1 MNPSLRFDVDGVM
14 DLQILREDSERLL
27 CRGWRADGACG
38 RSATLALLL
47 AVERPLSDTSTKLAT
62 PMAE

>member
-1 MNPSLRFDVDGVM
+1 M
-14 DLQILREDSERLL
+14 DLQILREDGERLL
-27 CRGWRADGACG
+27 CRRADGACG

>member
-1 MNPSLRFDVDGVM
+1 M

-47 AVERPLSDTSTKLAT
+47 AVERPSDTSTKLAT

>member
-1 MNPSLRFDVDGVM
+1 LNPSLRFDVDGVI
-14 DLQILREDSERLL
+14 DLQVLREDGERVL

-38 RSATLALLL
+38 RSATLNVLL
-47 AVERPLSDTSTKLAT
+47 AVERPLSDTSRNLAT